1 MLVIGVVPIDP
12 TTTIETD
19 GCVDNRLE
27 IEAHENTPYLTK
39 VATAKEASTMVK
51 IEIFLSIIGLYTRKC
66 ITTAINPET
75 TKAPTPIRRKFSGK
89 LDEITAPVY
98 APIVRNSAWA
108 KFGNLT
114 TASVRVSPRD
124 ASTYMLPMKI
134 ERTIEST
141 SHSSKCDVT
150 EVSNC
155 YKQFKTRSV
164 GVRAPHPE

>member
-1 MLVIGVVPIDP
+1 M
-12 TTTIETD
+12 
-19 GCVDNRLE
+19 
-27 IEAHENTPYLTK
+27 
-39 VATAKEASTMVK
+39 
-51 IEIFLSIIGLYTRKC
+51 YTRKC

-134 ERTIEST
+134 ERTIESS

-150 EVSNC
+150 ESQTVINSLRLVELGFALRIPN
-155 YKQFKTRSV
+155 RL
-164 GVRAPHPE
+164 

>member
-1 MLVIGVVPIDP
+1 METSLSTTALHTRTCQ
-12 TTTIETD
+12 TTT
-19 GCVDNRLE
+19 
-27 IEAHENTPYLTK
+27 
-39 VATAKEASTMVK
+39 
-51 IEIFLSIIGLYTRKC
+51 
-66 ITTAINPET
+66 INPET

-150 EVSNC
+150 EVSD
-155 YKQFKTRSV
+155 R
-164 GVRAPHPE
+164 